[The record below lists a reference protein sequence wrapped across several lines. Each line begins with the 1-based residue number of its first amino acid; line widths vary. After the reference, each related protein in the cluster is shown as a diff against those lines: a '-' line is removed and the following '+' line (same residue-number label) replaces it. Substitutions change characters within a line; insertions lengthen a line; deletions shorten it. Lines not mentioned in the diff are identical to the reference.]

1 MIRFVIVLFCCSILC
16 GCNNEEKKVTF
27 YPEYD
32 YGSYSVQYN
41 DSLIRIFFNGKD
53 DSKIILKKVNGM
65 YLIKDSFYVKDFPLM
80 SNSKEIDTISD
91 RLFHVVI
98 SKVNEKTFKSTFYI
112 VFPIEGHPILEL
124 VYDDKYKIKR
134 ITGWNKD
141 VLYNPYKDRKTDEK
155 IIKDTRVKIGCLKLS
170 SE

>member
-1 MIRFVIVLFCCSILC
+1 MC
-16 GCNNEEKKVTF
+16 
-27 YPEYD
+27 
-32 YGSYSVQYN
+32 
-41 DSLIRIFFNGKD
+41 
-53 DSKIILKKVNGM
+53 
-65 YLIKDSFYVKDFPLM
+65 
-80 SNSKEIDTISD
+80 NSKEIDTISD

-124 VYDDKYKIKR
+124 VYDDKYKIKS